1 MNATQAIHN
10 RDPDAL
16 DAAFSSLEEAMQFR
30 NEVLPTMPPAD
41 ARWFWQQV
49 MTSEQFHRT
58 FEAMREVV
66 LAIARSHGLVPGQV
80 QGGHVDGTPVVYA
93 TPRARA
99 LIFDEIP
106 CERHSFLNALLIP
119 LDTDELF

>member
-1 MNATQAIHN
+1 MNPTQAIRN

-16 DAAFSSLEEAMQFR
+16 DQAFDSVEEASTFR
-30 NEVLPTMPPAD
+30 SEVLPTLSPD
-41 ARWFWQQV
+41 DCRWFWQQV
-49 MTSEQFHRT
+49 MSPEQFHRT

-66 LAIARSHGLVPGQV
+66 LAIAQSHGLVPGQV
-80 QGGHVDGTPVVYA
+80 QGGHVDDTPVVYA